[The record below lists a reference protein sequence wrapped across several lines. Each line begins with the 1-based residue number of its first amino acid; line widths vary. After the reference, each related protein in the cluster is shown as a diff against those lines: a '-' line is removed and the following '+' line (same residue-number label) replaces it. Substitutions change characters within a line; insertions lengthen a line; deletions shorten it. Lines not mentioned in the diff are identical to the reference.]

1 MWVLWKSNT
10 KKTCKLFSLY
20 KIYINVKMD
29 FDHFLIMQWITQL
42 LR

>member
-1 MWVLWKSNT
+1 MWIV
-10 KKTCKLFSLY
+10 SLY

-29 FDHFLIMQWITQL
+29 FDPFLITQLKTQL

>member
-1 MWVLWKSNT
+1 MLIV
-10 KKTCKLFSLY
+10 SLY

-29 FDHFLIMQWITQL
+29 FDPFLMTQKITQL

>member
-1 MWVLWKSNT
+1 MWIV
-10 KKTCKLFSLY
+10 SLY

-29 FDHFLIMQWITQL
+29 FDPFLITHLITQL